1 MQTSKR
7 KIADTSS
14 YATIYRSLHMRIIFE
29 GDLLGSHQHET
40 SKINGINLVWL

>member
-29 GDLLGSHQHET
+29 GDFSHQHET